1 MTKIDTLVIVI
12 INPTDIEEMA
22 VILYY
27 IILEKPLSHLINSIE

>member
-12 INPTDIEEMA
+12 INQTDIEEMA

-27 IILEKPLSHLINSIE
+27 IILEKP